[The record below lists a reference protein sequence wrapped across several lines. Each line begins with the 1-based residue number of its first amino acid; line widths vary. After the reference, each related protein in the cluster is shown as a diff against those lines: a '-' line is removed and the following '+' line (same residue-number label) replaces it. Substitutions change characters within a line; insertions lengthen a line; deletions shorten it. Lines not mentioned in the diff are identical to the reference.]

1 MKVKLGCRTVIS
13 NSEGE
18 YLLVE
23 EDKAGVRGE
32 WNIPSGAYEGREK
45 ESLRQAAVR
54 ETREETGLRVELK
67 GVIGFYTRAPE
78 VNQGENALMV
88 FEASMKSDQLDGKR
102 EGEISDAKFFSKQE
116 IKGLD
121 LRYDLLQIIQD
132 FENKGSHKINI
143 KDLKS

>member
-1 MKVKLGCRTVIS
+1 MKVNLGCGTVIR

-32 WNIPSGAYEGREK
+32 WNIPSGGYKGREK
-45 ESLRQAAVR
+45 ESLRQSAVR
-54 ETREETGLRVELK
+54 ETREETGLEVELE
-67 GVIGFYTRAPE
+67 GFIGFYTRAPE

-116 IKGLD
+116 IKGLN
-121 LRYDLLQIIQD
+121 LRYDILQIIQD
-132 FENKGSHKINI
+132 FEENSTDKINI
-143 KDLKS
+143 TDLKS